1 MANFTMEVREMMNQ
15 PLINGVFTFDY
26 EFYSDNLKDK
36 ETFEKLFISH
46 FYFREIGFE
55 TPERFKMKL
64 QAKLNLIMPYYRQ
77 LALTEWD
84 KVKSVEQMMTSK
96 NLTETTSHEQTLS
109 GTSKNTGTSSSSIN
123 QTSEGTTTNTDTSS
137 SSISQSTSGNNQST
151 LSQSSKESR
160 LENGVSSVSLSDGYL
175 TGVNESSQSTT
186 DTNSSETTQSGTNTS
201 STSLT
206 NNNESTQSGTAEEQ
220 ATTNTNQT
228 ITDTTTFTSKGDIGV
243 QTPAYAITEWRKVII
258 NLNQMIINECEDLFM
273 KLY

>member
-1 MANFTMEVREMMNQ
+1 MANYTMEIREMMNQ

-26 EFYSDNLKDK
+26 DFYNDNQQDK

-84 KVKSVEQMMTSK
+84 KLKSIEQMMTSK
-96 NLTETTSHEQTLS
+96 NLTETTEHTQSIQGNSETQS
-109 GTSKNTGTSSSSIN
+109 NQSSSSN
-123 QTSEGTTTNTDTSS
+123 AT
-137 SSISQSTSGNNQST
+137 QSTSSNNESKSSN
-151 LSQSSKESR
+151 LADGVSQSS
-160 LENGVSSVSLSDGYL
+160 LTDGYL
-175 TGVNESSQSTT
+175 TSSGKTEQT
-186 DTNSSETTQSGTNTS
+186 DTSQTE
-201 STSLT
+201 
-206 NNNESTQSGTAEEQ
+206 
-220 ATTNTNQT
+220 ATGNTNQS
-228 ITDTTTFTSKGDIGV
+228 ISGNNEQQLMEKTTFTSKGDIGV